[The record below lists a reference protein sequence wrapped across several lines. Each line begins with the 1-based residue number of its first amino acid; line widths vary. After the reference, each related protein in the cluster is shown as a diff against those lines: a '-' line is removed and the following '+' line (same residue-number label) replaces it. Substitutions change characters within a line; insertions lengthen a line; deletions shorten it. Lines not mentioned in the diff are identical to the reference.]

1 VPALPLHIARPAS
14 TPAGFKDAKPADL
27 PVILP
32 AKFELVARVMA
43 LSHVSGVTGRFP
55 YAN

>member
-1 VPALPLHIARPAS
+1 MPALPLHIAR
-14 TPAGFKDAKPADL
+14 PAGFKDAKPADL

-43 LSHVSGVTGRFP
+43 LSHVSGVTGRIP